1 MGNPSTPRSP
11 LCLALPGHPGALE
24 GRPEEDED
32 TEDSEESD
40 EELRCYSVQE
50 PSEDSEEEPPA
61 VPVVVA
67 ESQSARNLRSLL
79 KMPSLLS
86 EAFCDDLERKK
97 KAVSFFDDVT
107 VYLFDQESPTR
118 ETGEPFPST
127 KESLPTFLE
136 GGPSSPSATG
146 LPLRAGHS
154 PDSSAPEPGS
164 RFEWDGDFPL
174 VPGKAALVTEL
185 DPADPVLAAPPT
197 PAAPFSR
204 FTVSPTPASRFS
216 ITHISDS
223 DAQSVGG
230 MSVVGAEVEQ
240 RDTTNG
246 DL

>member
-1 MGNPSTPRSP
+1 M
-11 LCLALPGHPGALE
+11 
-24 GRPEEDED
+24 
-32 TEDSEESD
+32 
-40 EELRCYSVQE
+40 
-50 PSEDSEEEPPA
+50 
-61 VPVVVA
+61 
-67 ESQSARNLRSLL
+67 
-79 KMPSLLS
+79 
-86 EAFCDDLERKK
+86 
-97 KAVSFFDDVT
+97 
-107 VYLFDQESPTR
+107 
-118 ETGEPFPST
+118 
-127 KESLPTFLE
+127 
-136 GGPSSPSATG
+136 
-146 LPLRAGHS
+146 
-154 PDSSAPEPGS
+154 
-164 RFEWDGDFPL
+164 